1 MIVESGNH
9 YVIGVKK
16 NQPKLYEHIQQLT
29 GQKYVGRFSETEVN
43 KGRLEKREVKVYN
56 VGKKVSSHW
65 KGAKQAVWVKRN
77 VKKKG
82 KTSTENAYFISSFE
96 GFAQLYAYG
105 IRSHWSI
112 ENSLHWIKDVTLRE
126 DASKIISGNAPSNI
140 STLRNM
146 ALNLLRKNNITEIAK
161 SIRLISN
168 DITKLSQLII

>member
-1 MIVESGNH
+1 MILESGNH

-16 NQPKLYEHIQQLT
+16 NQRKLYDHIKQLT
-29 GQKYVGRFSETEVN
+29 AQKHVGWFSETELN
-43 KGRLEKREVKVYN
+43 KGRLEQREVKVYN
-56 VGKKVSSHW
+56 LGKNVSENW
-65 KGAKQAVWVKRN
+65 KGAKQAVWIKRK

-82 KTSTENAYFISSFE
+82 KTSIENAYFISSFE
-96 GFAQLYAYG
+96 GFALLYAYG
-105 IRSHWSI
+105 IRSHWRI

-140 STLRNM
+140 STLKNM

-168 DITKLSQLII
+168 DIRRLCQLII